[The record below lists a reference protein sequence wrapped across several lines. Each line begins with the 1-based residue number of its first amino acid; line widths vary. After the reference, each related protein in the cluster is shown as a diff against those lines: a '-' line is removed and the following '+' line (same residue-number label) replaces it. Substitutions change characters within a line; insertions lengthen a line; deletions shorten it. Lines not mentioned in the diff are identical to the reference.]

1 MDTAYIDASG
11 MVAVAFNEPRGPEF
25 ERRLSDFDSLLSSN
39 FLEAEVRSAFANP
52 ERGREYIPALLSGVQ
67 WIIPDR
73 PLFREIEAALAAG
86 YLRGGDLWHVAT
98 ALYFFPSPGQVT
110 FLTLDNRQRAVAA
123 ALGFRV

>member
-1 MDTAYIDASG
+1 MATAYIDASG

-25 ERRLSDFDSLLSSN
+25 ERRLSEFDSLLSSN

-52 ERGREYIPALLSGVQ
+52 ERGREYIPALLSGVR

-73 PLFREIEAALAAG
+73 PLLREIETALAAG
-86 YLRGGDLWHVAT
+86 YLRGGDLWHVAVS
-98 ALYFFPSPGQVT
+98 LYFFPDPSEIT
-110 FLTLDNRQRAVAA
+110 FLTLDNRQRTVAA